1 MDESSM
7 LCEHTLLTSGETAM
21 SGAAY
26 AGWPA
31 RQLDDVFFLE
41 RVPSGASMG
50 AEIPLARDYS
60 RMDHIRRSM
69 TIGTRD
75 FATDST
81 TAGSSESG
89 DATENEKDTSSKT
102 ELMV

>member
-41 RVPSGASMG
+41 RVPSGASQG
-50 AEIPLARDYS
+50 ADIPLARDYS

-69 TIGTRD
+69 TIARD
-75 FATDST
+75 FTADST

-89 DATENEKDTSSKT
+89 DATETEKDTSSKT
-102 ELMV
+102 GLMV